1 MINFNDPQIWV
12 AISFILFFSFS
23 GKFIWSKLSSFLDN
37 KIKGIGTE
45 IKDAE
50 KLHNDAKLLL
60 SSEIK
65 KFQDLD
71 KEIKNILKD
80 GKLQLQELQDKNKE
94 LIDIEIKK
102 IKKNSL
108 DKIKYLELQVINDVK
123 NKIATQAVLVTQD
136 FLMKELNATA
146 QLDNINLS
154 INEIETSLE
163 NNSSL
168 L

>member
-12 AISFILFFSFS
+12 AISFILFFSLC

-37 KIKGIGTE
+37 KLDSIGTE
-45 IKDAE
+45 IREAE
-50 KLHNDAKLLL
+50 KLHNDVKLLL

-65 KFQDLD
+65 KYQDLD

-108 DKIKYLELQVINDVK
+108 DKINYLELQVINDVK
-123 NKIATQAVLVTQD
+123 NKIAAQAVLVTKD
-136 FLMKELNATA
+136 FLMKELNTTA

-154 INEIETSLE
+154 INEIETSLKS
-163 NNSSL
+163 NSSFI
-168 L
+168 